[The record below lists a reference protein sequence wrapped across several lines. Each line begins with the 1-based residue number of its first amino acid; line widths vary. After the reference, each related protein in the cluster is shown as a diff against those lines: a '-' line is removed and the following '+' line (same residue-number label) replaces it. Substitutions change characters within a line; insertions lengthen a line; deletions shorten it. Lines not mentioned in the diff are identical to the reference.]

1 MPCERGW
8 VNVSVTLA
16 PTTPPRVQALY
27 TQSVMPPS
35 EEMNGALESV
45 VRLLGSWDAKEAEAL
60 AAPGLDLER
69 MRRQFA
75 AAAAWG
81 ECKAGEALSGDG
93 RGESL
98 VRLNCAKG
106 RLGARLSLDAA
117 THRLK
122 SIDLLASRLD
132 RCVP

>member
-1 MPCERGW
+1 
-8 VNVSVTLA
+8 
-16 PTTPPRVQALY
+16 
-27 TQSVMPPS
+27 MPPS
-35 EEMNGALESV
+35 EEMNKVTESV
-45 VRLLGSWDAKEAEAL
+45 VRLLGSWDAKAAEAL

-75 AAAAWG
+75 AASAWG
-81 ECKAGEALSGDG
+81 ACTAGEPLSGDG

-98 VRLNCAKG
+98 IRLSCANG

-117 THRLK
+117 TQRLK

>member
-1 MPCERGW
+1 
-8 VNVSVTLA
+8 
-16 PTTPPRVQALY
+16 
-27 TQSVMPPS
+27 
-35 EEMNGALESV
+35 
-45 VRLLGSWDAKEAEAL
+45 
-60 AAPGLDLER
+60 

-81 ECKAGEALSGDG
+81 ECRAGEALSGDG

-98 VRLNCAKG
+98 MRLNCANG
-106 RLGARLSLDAA
+106 RLGARLSLDTT